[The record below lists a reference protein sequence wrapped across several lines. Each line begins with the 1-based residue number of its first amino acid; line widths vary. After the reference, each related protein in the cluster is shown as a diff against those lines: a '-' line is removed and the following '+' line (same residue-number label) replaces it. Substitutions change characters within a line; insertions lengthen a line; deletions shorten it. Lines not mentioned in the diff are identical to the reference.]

1 MVNYNAQLD
10 RTFAALVDPTR
21 RAILARLEREDGAS
35 VSELAKPFAIKLP
48 AVMKHLDV
56 LVRALLVAQS
66 RPARGLRRTQGSR
79 GEEARPMTSLTLLR
93 RIAARPSIVFDALTT
108 PEGIACWWGP
118 DDGPVLLAETDVRIG
133 GRFRVRFR
141 MLDGSEH
148 ESSGEYLEVVRPERL
163 AMSWRWQGS
172 EDPGESLVE
181 IDLRASAEGTE
192 LTFTHSRLRDENTRR
207 SHEEGWNGALDK
219 LQRHFSRN

>member
-1 MVNYNAQLD
+1 L
-10 RTFAALVDPTR
+10 
-21 RAILARLEREDGAS
+21 
-35 VSELAKPFAIKLP
+35 
-48 AVMKHLDV
+48 
-56 LVRALLVAQS
+56 
-66 RPARGLRRTQGSR
+66 
-79 GEEARPMTSLTLLR
+79 TSLTLVR

-118 DDGPVLLAETDVRIG
+118 DGGPVLLAETDLHIG

-163 AMSWRWQGS
+163 AMSWRWAGG

-181 IDLRASAEGTE
+181 IDLRAIAEGTE
-192 LTFTHSRLRDENTRR
+192 LTFTHSRLRDEETRR
-207 SHEEGWNGALDK
+207 SHEEGWTGALDK
-219 LQRHFSRN
+219 LERHFLASKGDRHGQA

>member
-1 MVNYNAQLD
+1 
-10 RTFAALVDPTR
+10 
-21 RAILARLEREDGAS
+21 
-35 VSELAKPFAIKLP
+35 
-48 AVMKHLDV
+48 
-56 LVRALLVAQS
+56 
-66 RPARGLRRTQGSR
+66 
-79 GEEARPMTSLTLLR
+79 MTSLRIVR

-118 DDGPVLLAETDVRIG
+118 DAGPVLIAETDVRVG

-148 ESSGEYLEVVRPERL
+148 ESSGEYLEVVRPQRL
-163 AMSWRWQGS
+163 AMTWRWAGG

-181 IDLRASAEGTE
+181 IELRPIAEGTE
-192 LTFTHSRLRDENTRR
+192 LIFTHSRLHDEDTRR

-219 LQRHFSRN
+219 LVVRFRSSSALAARSDTNFGI